1 MTEAILPHVVVGER
15 PERLCLVLHGILG
28 SKSNWRSFARRWA
41 EALPGW
47 GFALADLRNH
57 GEAQG
62 YPPPHTLDAVAA
74 DLARLC
80 ASLSAPVE
88 VVAGHSF
95 GGKSALCLAAR
106 PDAPPLRSV
115 LLLDAN
121 PGVRP
126 AEPGSEE
133 TLAVLDSL
141 DAVGDRFAKR
151 SDFVDAMRARGHTAA
166 LSTWLAMN
174 LTHDGDGLAM
184 RLDVGSIRAMLTD
197 YFARDLWPAVESG
210 DAPAVRVL
218 AGGRSSVFTQD
229 DVARARAVAARRPAT
244 RSVDVIDDAGHW
256 LHVDAPDAVSAWVL
270 SRLRET

>member
-1 MTEAILPHVVVGER
+1 MTEVILPHVVVGER

-47 GFALADLRNH
+47 GFVLADLRNH

-62 YPPPHTLDAVAA
+62 FAPPHTMAAVAA

-80 ASLSAPVE
+80 ASLDAPVE
-88 VVAGHSF
+88 LVAGHSF

-106 PDAPPLRSV
+106 DDAPPLKGV

-126 AEPGSEE
+126 AEPGAEE

-141 DAVGDRFAKR
+141 DAVGARFAR
-151 SDFVDAMRARGHTAA
+151 RQDFIDAMRARGHTPGLA
-166 LSTWLAMN
+166 TWLAMN
-174 LTHDGDGLAM
+174 LAHEGDALVM
-184 RLDVGSIRAMLTD
+184 RLDVASIRAMLVD
-197 YFARDLWPAVESG
+197 YFATDLWPVIESG
-210 DAPAVRVL
+210 DAPPIRVL
-218 AGGRSSVFTQD
+218 AGGRSSVFTQE
-229 DVARARAVAARRPAT
+229 DVARVMRAAEAHPAT
-244 RSVDVIDDAGHW
+244 RSVEVIDDAGHW

-270 SRLRET
+270 ARLRET